1 MRRSRV
7 GMAQP
12 APNAAARMSPLHGT
26 AQLILVSL
34 AKWQQWLDGRLPCGR
49 HSAVPATC
57 VGVTALLSLFL
68 LVISLATTVAAAGA
82 EGEKDQ
88 KIVRSGSIGSAVL
101 PPRLTVAG
109 DADEAAGSALVV
121 ETRDVAAPAPVTAAS
136 ASARRLSSGDAVSW
150 SCHLIS
156 TAADGGWSVFGID
169 VDGDGDIDTLS
180 ASWKD
185 DTIAWYENLDGSG
198 GSWSYHMISTAAS
211 GATAVFA
218 IDVDGDGDVDTLS
231 ASCKDDLIAWYENLD
246 GSGGS
251 WGYHEIST
259 AADFARSVFGID
271 VDGDGDVDVVSASMD
286 DNTIAWSE
294 NLDGSGGSWSYHE
307 IYTAASQTRSVSAID
322 LDGDDDVDVL
332 SASIDDDTI
341 AWYENLDGSGG
352 SWSYHEIYT
361 TADGATS
368 VFGIDLDGDGD
379 VDVLSASS
387 SDNTIA
393 WSENL
398 DGSGGSWSYHEIYT
412 AADGAQEAFGIDVDG
427 DGDVDVFSASATD
440 DTFAWYENLDGSGGS
455 WSYHEMYTTADYA
468 ISMFGIDVDG
478 DGDIDALSA
487 AYYGNTIAWC
497 VCEGHRH

>member
-34 AKWQQWLDGRLPCGR
+34 AKWQQWLDGRRPCGR

-57 VGVTALLSLFL
+57 VGVTALFSLFL
-68 LVISLATTVAAAGA
+68 LVISPATAVAAAGA
-82 EGEKDQ
+82 EGEKDR
-88 KIVRSGSIGSAVL
+88 KTVRSGSIGSAVL

-121 ETRDVAAPAPVTAAS
+121 VTRDVAAPAPVTAAS

-185 DTIAWYENLDGSG
+185 NTIAWYENLDESG

-231 ASCKDDLIAWYENLD
+231 ASCKDD
-246 GSGGS
+246 
-251 WGYHEIST
+251 
-259 AADFARSVFGID
+259 
-271 VDGDGDVDVVSASMD
+271 
-286 DNTIAWSE
+286 
-294 NLDGSGGSWSYHE
+294 
-307 IYTAASQTRSVSAID
+307 
-322 LDGDDDVDVL
+322 
-332 SASIDDDTI
+332 TI

-352 SWSYHEIYT
+352 SWSYHEIS
-361 TADGATS
+361 TAADSANS

-379 VDVLSASS
+379 VDVLSASGN
-387 SDNTIA
+387 DDTIA
-393 WSENL
+393 WYENL
-398 DGSGGSWSYHEIYT
+398 DGSCASWSYHEIST
-412 AADGAQEAFGIDVDG
+412 AADGAYSVFGIDLDG
-427 DGDVDVFSASATD
+427 DGDVDVLSASAGD
-440 DTFAWYENLDGSGGS
+440 DTIAWYENLDGSGGS
-455 WSYHEMYTTADYA
+455 WSFHEISTATDGPHSVFA
-468 ISMFGIDVDG
+468 IDLDG
-478 DGDIDALSA
+478 DGDVDLVSA
-487 AYYGNTIAWC
+487 SSLDDTIAWWVSVRSC
-497 VCEGHRH
+497 LRCRSASH